1 MRMKLFWASLLIPCV
16 TACTWVKMA
25 PGADAVEV
33 APLGKNMASCQRMGH
48 VDVSVKD
55 RLGPYERDATKIR
68 DELETLARNEA
79 PGLNADTVQP
89 AAEPNDGSQRFLAFR
104 CKGAQPGE
112 RAAARDEVEVTPL
125 RD

>member
-1 MRMKLFWASLLIPCV
+1 MRNKLLWASLLIPFV

-33 APLGKNMASCQRMGH
+33 AALGQDMAACQRMGH

-55 RLGPYERDATKIR
+55 RLGPYERDALKIR

-89 AAEPNDGSQRFLAFR
+89 AAEPSDGGQRFLAFR
-104 CKGAQPGE
+104 CKGLPRAE
-112 RAAARDEVEVTPL
+112 RPAPRDEVDVTPV